1 MQDTGICKDCGAE
14 GALFGFS
21 GLCTQCMAAR
31 SAQTRRANRDKRVHA
46 PVVAPVEQKKSLSI
60 IDKGPVK
67 VKTRSNS
74 KAVGVLE
81 YLFGDDVVPIT
92 DEKSGENE
100 GGLDSTW
107 LVIGAGVALIVI
119 YALYGDRLKGLIEKL
134 TSKLGVGK
142 PDNPYSAPVV

>member
-14 GALFGFS
+14 AVIFGNS
-21 GLCTQCMAAR
+21 GLCTHCMTQR
-31 SAQTRRANRDKRVHA
+31 SAKTRRANRDKRALAH
-46 PVVAPVEQKKSLSI
+46 VEQKKTLSI

-81 YLFGDDVVPIT
+81 YLFGEDVVSIT
-92 DEKSGENE
+92 DEPSGKDGE
-100 GGLDSTW
+100 GLDSTW